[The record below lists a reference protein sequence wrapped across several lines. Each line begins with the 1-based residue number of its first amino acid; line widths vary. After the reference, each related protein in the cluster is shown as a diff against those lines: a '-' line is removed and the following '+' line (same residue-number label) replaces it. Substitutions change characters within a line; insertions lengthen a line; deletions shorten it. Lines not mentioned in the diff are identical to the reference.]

1 MKHKN
6 MSKRTEIIAEKKITV
21 PEIHYC
27 NYAKNYIFP
36 RPCLILTVIILS
48 LHGFFELFRQDQ
60 VTYFYF
66 TVMVL
71 SMQFTKNSLLD
82 IRDQIL
88 VLSFLALY
96 VNSKRLNGEQ
106 EINVLTYAM
115 LMLVC
120 MIESHEVLKKNSVFS
135 KAFLILLFSMLCIL
149 LQIVYRLVVGLL
161 QERAVLW
168 LDVSVCVGVITSQYF
183 VRFFLRL

>member
-1 MKHKN
+1 MARKAVCKC
-6 MSKRTEIIAEKKITV
+6 E
-21 PEIHYC
+21 
-27 NYAKNYIFP
+27 F
-36 RPCLILTVIILS
+36 
-48 LHGFFELFRQDQ
+48 
-60 VTYFYF
+60 
-66 TVMVL
+66 
-71 SMQFTKNSLLD
+71 
-82 IRDQIL
+82 IL
-88 VLSFLALY
+88 VLPPLAICLLVVHPLLLSFLALY